1 MTTYKSTQPTAHK
14 KLVIKLGGSM
24 LASLTDTF
32 FDEIK
37 KLKAEGAEIVIVHGG
52 GPTINQ
58 ALKERKINTYTHNG
72 IRVTNEDAISIVT
85 GTLIGT
91 VNPYLTGRLN
101 RAGIP
106 AVGLNGEDG
115 TLIECTY
122 LDQDTYGYVG
132 HIESINIDLL
142 EQLQKIDYIPV
153 VACIGATIDGTALN
167 INGDTVASEIALEW
181 GADELLLVTDTP
193 GVKFHEETVEELT
206 PEQIDLWI
214 LSGDIYGG
222 MIPKVRA
229 AVECLESGI
238 PQVNIVNDSLEGTSI
253 LGKKVLV

>member
-1 MTTYKSTQPTAHK
+1 MTTYKSTQHTAHK
-14 KLVIKLGGSM
+14 KIVVKLGGSM
-24 LASLTDTF
+24 LARLTDTF
-32 FDEIK
+32 FEELK
-37 KLKAEGAEIVIVHGG
+37 NLKASGAEIVIVHGG
-52 GPTINQ
+52 GPAINK
-58 ALKERKINTYTHNG
+58 ALKERKINSYTHNG
-72 IRVTNEDAISIVT
+72 IRVTSAEAIETVT

-91 VNPYLTGRLN
+91 VNPFLTGRLN

-115 TLIECTY
+115 NLIECTY
-122 LDQDTYGYVG
+122 LDQETYGYVG
-132 HIESINIDLL
+132 NIESINIDLL

-153 VACIGATIDGTALN
+153 VACIGATVDGTALN

-214 LSGDIYGG
+214 VSGDIYGG
-222 MIPKVRA
+222 MIPKVKA
-229 AVECLESGI
+229 AVECLEAGI
-238 PQVNIVNDSLEGTSI
+238 PQVKIVDDALEGTSI
-253 LGKKVLV
+253 LRKKVLV

>member
-1 MTTYKSTQPTAHK
+1 
-14 KLVIKLGGSM
+14 
-24 LASLTDTF
+24 
-32 FDEIK
+32 
-37 KLKAEGAEIVIVHGG
+37 
-52 GPTINQ
+52 
-58 ALKERKINTYTHNG
+58 
-72 IRVTNEDAISIVT
+72 
-85 GTLIGT
+85 
-91 VNPYLTGRLN
+91 
-101 RAGIP
+101 
-106 AVGLNGEDG
+106 
-115 TLIECTY
+115 
-122 LDQDTYGYVG
+122 
-132 HIESINIDLL
+132 
-142 EQLQKIDYIPV
+142 QKIDYIPV